1 MKSVYLTW
9 KWKYDS
15 GFDFWLENTS
25 KEYERKRS
33 NEEYSTK
40 KKEKEKRTASHPT
53 TSASVK
59 GDELHKQCAVMN
71 FKFNTSNS
79 FTWNVPPHSVLSI
92 YLKCWFLFWCLILLL
107 FFVCPCLLCL
117 PASFAVKVD
126 YNESNPHEKPANLFL
141 NLTSFQI
148 RICEA
153 VENICSDAQLDIHK
167 KLISVCHNCECS
179 DNIL

>member
-92 YLKCWFLFWCLILLL
+92 YLVGFFSGVWSCCCSLFARVFCACQHHLPWKWIIMSRIHMKSQQISFWIWHHFKFAYVKLL
-107 FFVCPCLLCL
+107 
-117 PASFAVKVD
+117 K
-126 YNESNPHEKPANLFL
+126 
-141 NLTSFQI
+141 TSVPMRNWI
-148 RICEA
+148 YIK
-153 VENICSDAQLDIHK
+153 N
-167 KLISVCHNCECS
+167 
-179 DNIL
+179 